1 MACKNSTGASAGI
14 GKATARHFAASGANL
29 VRSMIENILGYRKIP
44 FSRLTPHSF
53 LQILVARRIESL
65 NDLKAELESQHS
77 VKVHIAKLDVSDP
90 AACDAFFESLPA
102 ELRDNVD
109 ILVNNAAAWTI
120 PGPVIDANWAE
131 FGAIL
136 DTNIKAV
143 VKMIKLFVPGML
155 KRNQGHIINVG
166 SIVGK
171 ESGANGS
178 IYSGSKF
185 FVEAITA
192 SLRAEVVAT
201 PLRVSLISPG
211 FVKTD
216 FIPVYFPENTEAVEK
231 AFYQGFDPLLA
242 VDIADGITYIASRPP
257 HVQVVDL
264 IVYPTAQASINSLH
278 RKAE

>member
-1 MACKNSTGASAGI
+1 M
-14 GKATARHFAASGANL
+14 
-29 VRSMIENILGYRKIP
+29 
-44 FSRLTPHSF
+44 
-53 LQILVARRIESL
+53 VARRIDSL
-65 NDLKAELESQHS
+65 TDLKAELEAKYSIT
-77 VKVHIAKLDVSDP
+77 VTIAKLDVSDT
-90 AACDAFFESLPA
+90 ASCDAFYESLPV

-109 ILVNNAAAWTI
+109 ILINNAAAWTL
-120 PGPVIDANWAE
+120 PGPVINANLKDLDS
-131 FGAIL
+131 IL
-136 DTNIKAV
+136 NTNIKAV
-143 VKMIKLFVPGML
+143 VQMIKLFVPGML
-155 KRNQGHIINVG
+155 KRNKGHIINVG

-171 ESGANGS
+171 ESGPDGS

-242 VDIADGITYIASRPP
+242 VDIADGLAYIASRPP

-264 IVYPTAQASINSLH
+264 IVYPTAQASISVLH
-278 RKAE
+278 RKPE